1 MNKIIKNT
9 LIAAAAV
16 ALVTVQLVES
26 AGAQPKRGHQNQRVL
41 GDDHGDGAA
50 IIAGILGGL
59 MLGSILADSNRN
71 DKYSRQ
77 EYRYGRQM
85 CYDNWVARY
94 DRAGRKVIVNDPICN
109 TPRGRR

>member
-9 LIAAAAV
+9 LFAATAI
-16 ALVTVQLVES
+16 ALVSVQLVES
-26 AGAQPKRGHQNQRVL
+26 AAAQPKRNHQNQRVL

-59 MLGSILADSNRN
+59 MLGSILSDADKNNR
-71 DKYSRQ
+71 YSRQ
-77 EYRYGRQM
+77 EYRYGRQT